1 MPRMPSKSIDEQI
14 YEARL
19 KITEATEEY
28 QTQLY
33 LETMPAVNPTYK
45 YCYATSN
52 FNIPA
57 EQQSIDAWLRAVI
70 KHMAT
75 RSKGHGGELTKALVI
90 SVPQNLT
97 SKDKEFWIEYETRK
111 LRKRSANRVN
121 KAK

>member
-97 SKDKEFWIEYETRK
+97 AKDKEFWIEYETRK
-111 LRKRSANRVN
+111 LRKRSANRVK